1 MYARITD
8 SNGSIVTI
16 VNWKVV
22 TQEKGQT
29 LDRFID
35 SNGNVYLERPQKEVI
50 DGIELINK
58 LRIKAESFYQIQG
71 IGISIGRTE

>member
-8 SNGSIVTI
+8 SNGNIVTI

-22 TQEKGQT
+22 THENGQI

-35 SNGNVYLERPQKEVI
+35 SNGNIYLERPQKEVI

>member
-8 SNGSIVTI
+8 SNGNIVTI

-35 SNGNVYLERPQKEVI
+35 SNGNIYLERPQKEVI
-50 DGIELINK
+50 DSMELINK